1 MLGRQSKKPGW
12 NILKINSAQK
22 QPIHQVQDKYKN
34 IPKEYLKIAESMEAQ
49 YINHMLAELD
59 KTIIQENPDTAAQKY
74 YKSLVQSERAQIMAK
89 SENGIGI
96 KDLILDQIYPQ
107 HMRRPIN
114 NKHAINQYQQNLSNK
129 EVANE

>member
-1 MLGRQSKKPGW
+1 M
-12 NILKINSAQK
+12 KINSLHN
-22 QPIHQVQDKYKN
+22 QPIQKINDKYKN
-34 IPKEYLKIAESMEAQ
+34 IPKEYLKIAEGMEAQ
-49 YINHMLAELD
+49 YINHMLNELD

-74 YKSLVQSERAQIMAK
+74 YKSLVNSERAQIMAQ

-107 HMRRPIN
+107 QFKKVPNRQI
-114 NKHAINQYQQNLSNK
+114 INQYQQNLSNK